1 MDHGLTTE
9 VPTVETTG
17 QDGAGTTAMEETTAA
32 AAITVDV
39 DAVTTMAIATITG
52 GESDFLWINEYQ
64 QIAYSFSSN
73 QDYSNCA

>member
-1 MDHGLTTE
+1 MRHQRPRLTSLKPKLLAQHVALMDHGLTTE

-52 GESDFLWINEYQ
+52 GESDFL
-64 QIAYSFSSN
+64 
-73 QDYSNCA
+73 